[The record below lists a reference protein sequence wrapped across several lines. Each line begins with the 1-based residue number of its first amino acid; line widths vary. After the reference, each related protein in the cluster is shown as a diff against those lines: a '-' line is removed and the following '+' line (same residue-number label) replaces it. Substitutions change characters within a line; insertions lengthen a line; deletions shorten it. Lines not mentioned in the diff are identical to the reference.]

1 MSRDLDMEIL
11 LEKYLDQIIWNLL
24 FPISYLLVSSIEKY
38 TVTTTLNF
46 VQHDKM
52 VPLTTLLKFV

>member
-11 LEKYLDQIIWNLL
+11 LEKYLDQIIWNLP

-38 TVTTTLNF
+38 TVTTLLNF